1 MADIKFTRKSI
12 EKLMEILDN
21 YKDNNSNLD
30 DITYLEMSNAV
41 KTLFD
46 RIKVNNDIETSSVS
60 SLDSFTDSELSINS
74 GSTLS
79 DSRSR
84 TRRGTVVGNVRWG

>member
-12 EKLMEILDN
+12 EKLMDIIDN
-21 YKDNNSNLD
+21 YKYNNSDLD
-30 DITYLEMSNAV
+30 DITYLEISNAV

-46 RIKVNNDIETSSVS
+46 KINCDIESNSVS

-74 GSTLS
+74 ISSS
-79 DSRSR
+79 DSMF
-84 TRRGTVVGNVRWG
+84 

>member
-46 RIKVNNDIETSSVS
+46 RTKVNNDIETSSVS

-74 GSTLS
+74 SSTLS

-84 TRRGTVVGNVRWG
+84 TRRGTVIGNVRWG